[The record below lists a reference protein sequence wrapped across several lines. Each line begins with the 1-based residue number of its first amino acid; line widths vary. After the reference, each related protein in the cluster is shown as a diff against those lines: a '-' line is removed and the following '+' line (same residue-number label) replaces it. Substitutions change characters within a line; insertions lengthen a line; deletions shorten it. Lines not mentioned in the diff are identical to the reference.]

1 MHSTPIK
8 WASLPVEIYVG
19 NGGRVRGIRMGMLAP
34 RKFMQKR
41 KKVEVFKDAADEAYQ
56 KNWRRLMNEIDEA
69 GTAVEVLRRE
79 RIKNQALPRELVLG
93 TLKRFKQMK
102 RWNLVSEV
110 WYWFFR
116 LDCSTIISVDEFD
129 WRDAELQL
137 EDLVLSSCLLLKYS
151 FFF

>member
-1 MHSTPIK
+1 M
-8 WASLPVEIYVG
+8 
-19 NGGRVRGIRMGMLAP
+19 RGIRMGMLAP

-79 RIKNQALPRELVLG
+79 RIKNRALPRELVLG

-110 WYWFFR
+110 WYWSFP
-116 LDCSTIISVDEFD
+116 LDCNNIISVDAFD
-129 WRDAELQL
+129 WGMR
-137 EDLVLSSCLLLKYS
+137 Y
-151 FFF
+151 FR